1 VSRILIVDD
10 EQSLRDMLSLAL
22 SDEGW
27 DVATAG
33 DGEAAVAALQAEDVD
48 VVLSDIRMP
57 GMDGLEL
64 LRELTANAPDTDVI
78 MMTAHAS
85 TDTAIEALRLGAYDY
100 ITKPFDLEEL
110 KITVRRALDQQALRR
125 DNVMLRQALA
135 DRNSFGNL
143 VGRSQAMHRV
153 FELIRRVTDST
164 STVLIVGESGTG
176 KELVARAIHYNGVRG
191 EAPFVAVNCAALPAH
206 LLESELFG
214 HVKGSFTGAE
224 RHKEGLFEA
233 AAGGT
238 ILLDEIGDMPLEMQP
253 KLLRVLED
261 RMVRR
266 VGSTSDV
273 RVDVRVLAS
282 TNKDLR
288 GAVDNGGFREDLFYR
303 LNVIQVDLPP
313 LRDRLEDVPL
323 LAEHIL
329 GELCEE
335 SGSEFQR
342 LAGDALAALEAY
354 SWPGNVRELF
364 NAVRHAVTMETGD
377 VVQLRSFP
385 PSVSGGAHPAAAAA
399 APGATGMPD
408 AGSDAGPGAGPGALP
423 TDGLD
428 LEEYL
433 DGVKR
438 EYMLEALE
446 RSDGVQTRAAKM
458 LGMSFRSFRYY
469 AKKFRIGGES
479 DE

>member
-1 VSRILIVDD
+1 MSRILIVDD

-22 SDEGW
+22 GDEGW
-27 DVATAG
+27 DVGTASDG
-33 DGEAAVAALQAEDVD
+33 DAAAAALLTEPVD
-48 VVLSDIRMP
+48 IVLSDIRMP
-57 GMDGLEL
+57 GKDGLDL
-64 LRELTANAPDTDVI
+64 LRHVTASAPDTDVI
-78 MMTAHAS
+78 LMTAHAS
-85 TDTAIEALRLGAYDY
+85 TDSAIEALRLGAYDY
-100 ITKPFDLEEL
+100 ITKPFDLDEL

-125 DNVMLRQALA
+125 DNVMLRQELA

-143 VGRSQAMHRV
+143 VGRSPAMQRV

-164 STVLIVGESGTG
+164 STVLIAGESGTG
-176 KELVARAIHYNGVRG
+176 KELVARAIHYNGARG
-191 EAPFVAVNCAALPAH
+191 KAPFVAVNCAALPAH

-214 HVKGSFTGAE
+214 HVKGSFTGAD

-266 VGSTSDV
+266 VGSTSGV
-273 RVDVRVLAS
+273 GVDVRVLAS
-282 TNKDLR
+282 TNKNLR
-288 GAVDNGGFREDLFYR
+288 GAVGDGSFREDLFYR

-313 LRDRLEDVPL
+313 LRDRFEDVPL
-323 LAEHIL
+323 LAEHFL
-329 GELCEE
+329 AQLREE
-335 SGSEFQR
+335 SGAEVQG
-342 LAGDALAALEAY
+342 LAGPAIAALEAY

-364 NAVRHAVTMETGD
+364 NAVRHAVTMETAD
-377 VVQLRSFP
+377 VIQLNSLP
-385 PSVSGGAHPAAAAA
+385 PFVSGGASAAPMAAPSTVAGSPEPAAGAA
-399 APGATGMPD
+399 
-408 AGSDAGPGAGPGALP
+408 SSALP
-423 TDGLD
+423 TAGLD

-438 EYMLEALE
+438 QYMLEALA
-446 RSDGVQTRAAKM
+446 RSEGVQTRAAEL

-469 AKKFRIGGES
+469 AKKFRIGEQGEA
-479 DE
+479 

>member
-22 SDEGW
+22 GDEGW
-27 DVATAG
+27 DVS
-33 DGEAAVAALQAEDVD
+33 VAADGDAAAAALRDEPVN

-64 LRELTANAPDTDVI
+64 LRHTAAIAPDTDVI
-78 MMTAHAS
+78 LMTAHAS

-110 KITVRRALDQQALRR
+110 KITVRRALEQQALRR
-125 DNVMLRQALA
+125 ENVLLRQELA

-143 VGRSQAMHRV
+143 VGRAPAMQRV

-176 KELVARAIHYNGVRG
+176 KELVARAIHYNGGRS

-214 HVKGSFTGAE
+214 HVKGSFTGAD

-233 AAGGT
+233 AAGGS

-261 RMVRR
+261 HTVRR

-273 RVDVRVLAS
+273 SIDVRVLAS
-282 TNKDLR
+282 TNKNLR
-288 GAVDNGGFREDLFYR
+288 GAVDDRSFREDLFYR
-303 LNVIQVDLPP
+303 LNVIQVDVPP
-313 LRDRLEDVPL
+313 LRDRLDDVPL
-323 LAEHIL
+323 LAEHFL
-329 GELCEE
+329 AQLREE
-335 SGSEFQR
+335 SGNEVR
-342 LAGDALAALEAY
+342 GLTGAAIAALEAHR
-354 SWPGNVRELF
+354 WPGNVRELF
-364 NAVRHAVTMETGD
+364 NAMRHAVTMETGD
-377 VVQLRSFP
+377 VIQVGSLP
-385 PSVSGGAHPAAAAA
+385 PSVGG
-399 APGATGMPD
+399 
-408 AGSDAGPGAGPGALP
+408 GAGPVAADAVIASAVTANEEP
-423 TDGLD
+423 VVEASAMPSDGMD
-428 LEEYL
+428 LEQHL
-433 DGVKR
+433 DDVKR
-438 EYMLEALE
+438 EFMQEALA
-446 RSDGVQTRAAKM
+446 RSGGVQTRAAE
-458 LGMSFRSFRYY
+458 LLAMSFRSFRYY
-469 AKKFRIGGES
+469 AKKFRIGE
-479 DE
+479 EAER

>member
-22 SDEGW
+22 GDEGW
-27 DVATAG
+27 DVGTASDG
-33 DGEAAVAALQAEDVD
+33 DAAAAALLTEPVD
-48 VVLSDIRMP
+48 IVLSDIRMP
-57 GMDGLEL
+57 GKDGLDL
-64 LRELTANAPDTDVI
+64 LRHVTASAPDTDVI
-78 MMTAHAS
+78 LMTAHAS
-85 TDTAIEALRLGAYDY
+85 TDSAIEALRLGAYDY
-100 ITKPFDLEEL
+100 ITKPFDLDEL

-125 DNVMLRQALA
+125 DNVMLRQELA

-143 VGRSQAMHRV
+143 VGRSPAMQRV

-164 STVLIVGESGTG
+164 STVLIAGESGTG
-176 KELVARAIHYNGVRG
+176 KELVARAIHYNGARG
-191 EAPFVAVNCAALPAH
+191 KAPFVAVNCAALPAH

-214 HVKGSFTGAE
+214 HVKGSFTGAD

-266 VGSTSDV
+266 VGSTSGV
-273 RVDVRVLAS
+273 GVDVRVLAS
-282 TNKDLR
+282 TNKNLR
-288 GAVDNGGFREDLFYR
+288 GAVGDGSFREDLFYR

-313 LRDRLEDVPL
+313 LRDRFEDVPL
-323 LAEHIL
+323 LAEHFL
-329 GELCEE
+329 AQLREE
-335 SGSEFQR
+335 SGAEVQG
-342 LAGDALAALEAY
+342 LAGPAIAALEAY

-364 NAVRHAVTMETGD
+364 NAVRHAVTMETAD
-377 VVQLRSFP
+377 VIQLNSLP
-385 PSVSGGAHPAAAAA
+385 PFVSGGASAAPMAAPSTVAGSPEPAAGAA
-399 APGATGMPD
+399 
-408 AGSDAGPGAGPGALP
+408 SSALP
-423 TDGLD
+423 TAGLD

-438 EYMLEALE
+438 QYMLEALA
-446 RSDGVQTRAAKM
+446 RSEGVQTRAAEL

-469 AKKFRIGGES
+469 AKKFRIGEQGEA
-479 DE
+479 

>member
-1 VSRILIVDD
+1 MSRILIVDD
-10 EQSLRDMLSLAL
+10 EQSIRDMLSLAL
-22 SDEGW
+22 ADEGW

-33 DGEAAVAALQAEDVD
+33 DGDAAAAALQSQPVD

-64 LRELTANAPDTDVI
+64 LRHVNASAPDTDVI
-78 MMTAHAS
+78 LMTAHAS
-85 TDTAIEALRLGAYDY
+85 TDTAIKALRLGAYDY

-110 KITVRRALDQQALRR
+110 KITVRRALDQQTLRR
-125 DNVMLRQALA
+125 DNVMLRQELA
-135 DRNSFGNL
+135 ERNSFGNL
-143 VGRSQAMHRV
+143 VGRSPAMQRV

-176 KELVARAIHYNGVRG
+176 KELVARAIHYNGTRG
-191 EAPFVAVNCAALPAH
+191 EAPFVAVNCAALPGP

-214 HVKGSFTGAE
+214 HVKGSFTGAD

-266 VGSTSDV
+266 VGSTADV
-273 RVDVRVLAS
+273 SIDVRVLAS
-282 TNKDLR
+282 TNKNLR
-288 GAVDNGGFREDLFYR
+288 GAVGDRSFREDLYYR

-313 LRDRLEDVPL
+313 LRDRLDDVPL
-323 LAEHIL
+323 LAEHFL
-329 GELCEE
+329 AQLAKE
-335 SGSEFQR
+335 SGSEVQS
-342 LAGDALAALEAY
+342 LTGAAIAALEAH

-364 NAVRHAVTMETGD
+364 NALRHAVTLETGD
-377 VVQLRSFP
+377 VLQVSSFP
-385 PSVSGGAHPAAAAA
+385 PSVSGGAPLAAGVAEI
-399 APGATGMPD
+399 GATGAADSRPD
-408 AGSDAGPGAGPGALP
+408 APSLALP

-438 EYMLEALE
+438 EYMLEALA
-446 RSDGVQTRAAKM
+446 RSQGVQTRAAEL

-469 AKKFRIGGES
+469 AKKFRIGEEGET
-479 DE
+479 